1 MILIFISIV
10 LSSLL
15 VICFKVF
22 DKYKVNISNAISLNY
37 LSASACGLIAGYDT
51 IVNLSMSEATWLPY
65 TLLFGVFFILVF
77 NLVGIGVRTS
87 GLMVVAIAQK
97 MSLIIP
103 LIFSIVYY
111 RESYGLMKISGILL
125 ALTAI
130 YFSSQKSDNGLGTP
144 KKANYLI
151 PLLIF
156 IGSGIVDVSIKISQE
171 HFAKVVDFEV
181 LLAFIF
187 GAAGIIGISKMV
199 ITKEKV
205 KAKDLFAGMCLG
217 LFNFSSTYFLMK
229 ALAQNEYESSFVF
242 AINNIGIILLSTF
255 VASVI
260 FKEKLSRI
268 NYIGIVLALTSILF
282 IYYSNVIK

>member
-1 MILIFISIV
+1 MTLIFISII

-37 LSASACGLIAGYDT
+37 LSASACGLVAGYDT
-51 IVNLSMSEATWLPY
+51 IVNLSYSEASWLPY
-65 TLLFGVFFILVF
+65 TLLFGVFFIVVF

-103 LIFSIVYY
+103 LAFSILYY
-111 RESYGLMKISGILL
+111 KESYGLMKISGIVL
-125 ALTAI
+125 ALVAI
-130 YFSSQKSDNGLGTP
+130 YFSSKKSDLSEVKNTKL
-144 KKANYLI
+144 NYLI
-151 PLLIF
+151 PFLIF
-156 IGSGIVDVSIKISQE
+156 LGSGIVDVSIKISQE
-171 HFAKVVDFEV
+171 HFAQQVDFEV

-187 GAAGIIGISKMV
+187 GAAGVVGISKMI

-205 KAKDLFAGMCLG
+205 RIKDFIAGICLG
-217 LFNFSSTYFLMK
+217 LFNFASTYFLMK

-255 VASVI
+255 VASAI
-260 FKEKLSRI
+260 FKEKLNKI
-268 NYIGIVLALTSILF
+268 NYIGIVLAVASILF
-282 IYYSNVIK
+282 IYYSNVI

>member
-1 MILIFISIV
+1 MTLIFISIV

-37 LSASACGLIAGYDT
+37 LSASACGVIAGYDT
-51 IVNLSMSEATWLPY
+51 IVNLSFSEASWLPY
-65 TLLFGVFFILVF
+65 TLLFGVFFIVVF

-103 LIFSIVYY
+103 LAFSIVYY
-111 RESYGLMKISGILL
+111 KESYGLMKISGIVL
-125 ALTAI
+125 ALVAI
-130 YFSSQKSDNGLGTP
+130 YFSSQKSDLSTGKNQ
-144 KKANYLI
+144 KVNYLI

-156 IGSGIVDVSIKISQE
+156 LGSGIVDVSIKISQE
-171 HFAKVVDFEV
+171 HFAQQVNFEV

-187 GAAGIIGISKMV
+187 GAAGVVGISKML
-199 ITKEKV
+199 ISKEKLRT
-205 KAKDLFAGMCLG
+205 KDFIAGISLG

-255 VASVI
+255 VASAI
-260 FKEKLSRI
+260 FKERLNKI
-268 NYIGIVLALTSILF
+268 NYIGIVLAVASILF
-282 IYYSNVIK
+282 IYYSNVI

>member
-1 MILIFISIV
+1 MTLIFISIV

-37 LSASACGLIAGYDT
+37 LSASACGVIAGYDT
-51 IVNLSMSEATWLPY
+51 IVNLSFSEASWLPY
-65 TLLFGVFFILVF
+65 TLLFGVFFIVVF

-103 LIFSIVYY
+103 LAFSIVYY
-111 RESYGLMKISGILL
+111 KESYGLMKISGIVL
-125 ALTAI
+125 ALVAI
-130 YFSSQKSDNGLGTP
+130 YFSSQKSDLSTGKNQ
-144 KKANYLI
+144 KVNYLI

-156 IGSGIVDVSIKISQE
+156 LGSGIVDVSIKISQE
-171 HFAKVVDFEV
+171 HFAQQVNFEV

-187 GAAGIIGISKMV
+187 GAAGVVGISKML
-199 ITKEKV
+199 ISKEKLRT
-205 KAKDLFAGMCLG
+205 KDFIAGISLG

-255 VASVI
+255 VASTI
-260 FKEKLSRI
+260 FKERLNKI
-268 NYIGIVLALTSILF
+268 NYIGIVLAVASILF
-282 IYYSNVIK
+282 IYYSNVI